1 MVNGNIVGFFP
12 CKRGVLQGDP
22 LSPLGFCLAEEVL
35 SRAIEL
41 ERVSSAL
48 QPMSYCRGISLPT
61 HILYADDIFIC
72 CASTRKNIRC
82 LLRMFNCY
90 SEASGQL
97 VNFDKSKLFRGAM
110 MPARARSLARLSG
123 FSLGVI
129 PFQYLG
135 FPIFQGKPKRIH
147 FQAIVDRIK
156 VKLASWKGSLLTIMG
171 RDQLVKSIIHGML
184 VYSFHI
190 YHWPQN
196 ILKLLDRWIKN
207 FVWSGDIYTLKI
219 CTVKWNT
226 VCLPLLQLSWNLH
239 SKDSQCA
246 TLFRHR
252 YFCNGTPRRGYIKSS
267 VSLGIKS
274 HMDMVIENSIW
285 LIGNGEKINLWL
297 DNWLGSSLV
306 SVFNINP
313 AARKSLCSTLS
324 SVLDAGRWHL
334 PPLLLSNS
342 VVAASIL
349 NTTLPVTPLLD
360 KLVWIHTTD
369 GDLSAKKAFLF
380 LRGKSNLI
388 DWATLI
394 WRPCIPPSH
403 SFIFWRLVHKKL
415 PTNEH
420 LRSHGCTIVSICVL
434 CFRAAE
440 TSEHLFFLV
449 IMRFLSGVG

>member
-1 MVNGNIVGFFP
+1 M
-12 CKRGVLQGDP
+12 
-22 LSPLGFCLAEEVL
+22 
-35 SRAIEL
+35 
-41 ERVSSAL
+41 
-48 QPMSYCRGISLPT
+48 
-61 HILYADDIFIC
+61 
-72 CASTRKNIRC
+72 
-82 LLRMFNCY
+82 
-90 SEASGQL
+90 
-97 VNFDKSKLFRGAM
+97 NFDKSKLFTGAM
-110 MPARARSLARLSG
+110 TPTRARSLARLSG
-123 FSLGVI
+123 FSLGFI

-135 FPIFQGKPKRIH
+135 CPIFQGKPKRIH

-171 RDQLVKSIIHGML
+171 RVQLVKSIIHGML

-190 YHWPQN
+190 YCWPQN
-196 ILKLLDRWIKN
+196 ILKLLDRWIKKI
-207 FVWSGDIYTLKI
+207 VWSGDIYTLKI

-226 VCLPLLQLSWNLH
+226 VCLPWESGGLDLKPTRLINNSLLLQLSWNLH